1 VGGIDQGW
9 TVLAH
14 ALDLEHG
21 GGFAPAQRRMLAGAV
36 EFALGERG
44 AAGRAV
50 DRPTVHVRLARA
62 AMHAE
67 VSDALMARSLFAAT
81 VPDPAIGPM
90 AKLFSADR
98 FIEDA
103 ADLLDLCAPDSL
115 IEGPRGG
122 HATGVAAVEF
132 AYRLSTASSI
142 YGGTS
147 EIMKSI
153 VAQAS
158 LGLPRS
164 RS

>member
-1 VGGIDQGW
+1 
-9 TVLAH
+9 
-14 ALDLEHG
+14 
-21 GGFAPAQRRMLAGAV
+21 M
-36 EFALGERG
+36 
-44 AAGRAV
+44 
-50 DRPTVHVRLARA
+50 DRPTVRERLAQA
-62 AMHAE
+62 AMHTE
-67 VSDALMARSLFAAT
+67 VADVLMARSLYAAAA
-81 VPDPAIGPM
+81 PDPAIGPM